1 MLDVCYL
8 LLICPV
14 NAFLSLVL
22 KRALNIKRAKIALKI
37 QNKTI

>member
-1 MLDVCYL
+1 MYSYL

-14 NAFLSLVL
+14 NAFLVL
-22 KRALNIKRAKIALKI
+22 LILKEGLNIKKAKIALKI